1 MLWEVWGG
9 EDGRDWGSVGST
21 SQVGQGPGKGVPCG
35 RCSGRKREITKILRS
50 LGLLPLP
57 ETLQQNCPL
66 FPEASRFR
74 VCCVFMVT
82 LGWYPP

>member
-1 MLWEVWGG
+1 MGG
-9 EDGRDWGSVGST
+9 
-21 SQVGQGPGKGVPCG
+21 
-35 RCSGRKREITKILRS
+35 CSGRKREITKIFRS

-66 FPEASRFR
+66 FPEASGFR

-82 LGWYPP
+82 LRRCPALDTIKRPFFSGVLRLCPTNHPKTQG